1 MDFKDEVRDNII
13 EVARSMFSRYGYK
26 KTTVDDIA
34 INSKKAKSSLYYYF
48 KSKEEIFEAVVDKE
62 ADIIREKLLN
72 VINNHKIKSINK
84 LKEYIHIRMN
94 SVRDMVNFYEA
105 MKNEFLTDLDFIE
118 KIRRKYDD
126 QEIML
131 IENILISGNNENI
144 FNIKDTKLTSL
155 AIVTAMRGLEIPLFS
170 EKHSFEEKVDGLL
183 NILFYGIINK

>member
-131 IENILISGNNENI
+131 IENILISGNDENI